1 MQDILLIS
9 CSICFLALS
18 SPGRYA
24 WVVIFCV
31 TCGFFFCASVG
42 YSFFFPF
49 LWQVIVSVEYVF
61 FCFKN
66 KLKTTEFF
74 ERSGRVKDDSSS
86 V

>member
-1 MQDILLIS
+1 MVFS
-9 CSICFLALS
+9 FARAL
-18 SPGRYA
+18 
-24 WVVIFCV
+24 V
-31 TCGFFFCASVG
+31 TFFVS
-42 YSFFFPF
+42 F

-61 FCFKN
+61 FLFLFFKN